1 MNKRFMLTAAGAAAT
16 GIAGSA
22 SAALVNFSHDLDR
35 WAGEHSWQVHANSAS
50 GSVVASM
57 YVTSQLMYNVA
68 SITATTSYSSLT
80 SHYLTV
86 HGNIDLVVST
96 TYLVTMQDS
105 YGDGWAWGSFV
116 GGLTIGSASGTVS
129 GSSASFS
136 FHAAPAPGALALLGL
151 AGIAGTR
158 RRK

>member
-1 MNKRFMLTAAGAAAT
+1 MLTAAGAAAT

-22 SAALVNFSHDLDR
+22 SAVLVNFTHDLDR
-35 WAGEHSWQVHANSAS
+35 WAGEHSWQVHANSVS

-68 SITATTSYSSLT
+68 SITATTMYSST
-80 SHYLTV
+80 SSHFATV
-86 HGNIDLVVST
+86 HGNIDLVAST
-96 TYLVTMQDS
+96 TYVVTMQDS

>member
-1 MNKRFMLTAAGAAAT
+1 M
-16 GIAGSA
+16 
-22 SAALVNFSHDLDR
+22 
-35 WAGEHSWQVHANSAS
+35 
-50 GSVVASM
+50 
-57 YVTSQLMYNVA
+57 LMYNVA
-68 SITATTSYSSLT
+68 SITATTQYTASS
-80 SHYLTV
+80 HFLTV
-86 HGNIDLVVST
+86 HGNIDLVAST
-96 TYLVTMQDS
+96 TYVVTMQDS

-116 GGLTIGSASGTVS
+116 GGLTIGSASGTVLS

>member
-22 SAALVNFSHDLDR
+22 SAVLVNFTHDLDR
-35 WAGEHSWQVHANSAS
+35 WAGEHSWQVHANSVS

-57 YVTSQLMYNVA
+57 YVSGNLMYNVA
-68 SITATTSYSSLT
+68 SITASTMYSST
-80 SHYLTV
+80 SSHFATV
-86 HGNIDLVVST
+86 HGNIDLVAST

-151 AGIAGTR
+151 AGVASRR

>member
-1 MNKRFMLTAAGAAAT
+1 M
-16 GIAGSA
+16 
-22 SAALVNFSHDLDR
+22 
-35 WAGEHSWQVHANSAS
+35 
-50 GSVVASM
+50 
-57 YVTSQLMYNVA
+57 
-68 SITATTSYSSLT
+68 
-80 SHYLTV
+80 
-86 HGNIDLVVST
+86 DLVAST
-96 TYLVTMQDS
+96 TYFVTMQDS

-129 GSSASFS
+129 GSSATFS

>member
-22 SAALVNFSHDLDR
+22 SAVLVNFTHDLDR
-35 WAGEHSWQVHANSAS
+35 WAGEHSWQVSN
-50 GSVVASM
+50 GTSVVASM
-57 YVTSQLMYNVA
+57 YVSGNLMYNVA
-68 SITATTSYSSLT
+68 SITATTSYTASS
-80 SHYLTV
+80 HFLTV
-86 HGNIDLVVST
+86 HGNIDLVAST
-96 TYLVTMQDS
+96 TYVVTMQDS